1 MPISFPHL
9 FRKYSSICGIFLF
22 CIIGTCVR
30 GHAQPLITLLEGE
43 QLGDIAWED
52 ARAFTVV
59 TRSTL
64 NRLRKTDEGVSPDLQ
79 TLSDAAFDAFEK
91 KDNYRAYRL
100 FMRFMAQDKGYG
112 EGTELAASYDLI
124 LNRTITNTGDTLH
137 VQLNPLFTLGH
148 PLLGEYTARLS
159 LRGTKGVVDERI
171 LPISSV
177 RAFDC
182 ALSTEGLPEGP
193 AGVRYELRDPSGKVL
208 LRFTRAF
215 LHTDA
220 MSSRL
225 KTLQTRLKI
234 LQGENI
240 ASRGATQ
247 RAAVET
253 IEYIVVHLG
262 KMYTKYVGD
271 LRRTAQPM
279 VMKYR
284 GGGRGLTWRGAINIP
299 ADIELAETISSAL
312 LEGKDPL
319 KKSTGDFHLAYRSA
333 VDSQL
338 VPYRIFV
345 PEGYTPDQSW
355 PLIIGLHGASG
366 SENTWLDRRR
376 RGETE
381 NLCKHLSQ
389 ERGYLLVAPS
399 GRGPFT
405 GYRGIGGQDVM
416 DVLDRVLSIY
426 NIDPERVYLTG
437 HSMGGGGTW
446 ILGLRHAEKFA
457 AIAPIAASGRW
468 VRSRHVKP
476 HADLPLLFS
485 QGAKDMVA
493 LAEPARRTAKLLAKY
508 MNNFTYNETPDD
520 THNTIWFTAL
530 PSIFDFF
537 DAHSGASGPIP
548 SKATT
553 AQ

>member
-9 FRKYSSICGIFLF
+9 FLKYIWICGIFLF
-22 CIIGTCVR
+22 LIIGTCVR
-30 GHAQPLITLLEGE
+30 GYAQPPITLLEGE

-64 NRLRKTDEGVSPDLQ
+64 NRLKKTDEGVPPNLQ
-79 TLSDAAFDAFEK
+79 ALSDSAFAAFEK

-100 FMRFMAQDKGYG
+100 FIRFMAMTRDSSSG
-112 EGTELAASYDLI
+112 EGTELAASYNLI

-137 VQLNPLFTLGH
+137 VQLKPLFTLGQ
-148 PLLGEYTARLS
+148 PLSGEYTARLS
-159 LRGTKGVVDERI
+159 LRGTKGVVDEYT

-182 ALSTEGLPEGP
+182 ALSTADLPEGR
-193 AGVRYELRDPSGKVL
+193 AGVRYELRDPDNKLL
-208 LRFTRAF
+208 LRVTRAF
-215 LHTDA
+215 LHTDT

-225 KTLQTRLKI
+225 KILQTRLKT
-234 LQGENI
+234 LQRENI
-240 ASRGATQ
+240 ASRGATH

-253 IEYIVVHLG
+253 IEYIVAHLEE
-262 KMYTKYVGD
+262 MHAKYVGD

-299 ADIELAETISSAL
+299 ADTDLAETLSSAL

-319 KKSTGDFHLAYRSA
+319 KKSTGDFHLAYQSA

-345 PEGYTPDQSW
+345 PEGYTPDRSW

-376 RGETE
+376 RGDTE
-381 NLCKHLSQ
+381 NLCKRLSQ
-389 ERGYLLVAPS
+389 ERGYVFVAPS

-405 GYRGIGGQDVM
+405 GYRRIGGQDVM
-416 DVLDRVLSIY
+416 DVLERALSIY

-476 HADLPLLFS
+476 HADLPVLFS

-493 LAEPARRTAKLLAKY
+493 LAEPARRTAKLLSKY
-508 MNNFTYNETPDD
+508 MKNFTYNETPDD
-520 THNTIWFTAL
+520 THNTIWYTAL
-530 PSIFDFF
+530 PTIFDFF
-537 DAHSGASGPIP
+537 DAHGRKVGSENG
-548 SKATT
+548 K
-553 AQ
+553 

>member
-1 MPISFPHL
+1 MSISFPHL
-9 FRKYSSICGIFLF
+9 LFKYTSICGIFLF
-22 CIIGTCVR
+22 CIIGSCVR
-30 GHAQPLITLLEGE
+30 GYAQHPITLLEGE

-64 NRLRKTDEGVSPDLQ
+64 NRLKATDEGIPPNLQ
-79 TLSDAAFDAFEK
+79 ALSDTAFAAFEK

-100 FMRFMAQDKGYG
+100 FMRFMAMTRDSSSG
-112 EGTELAASYDLI
+112 EGTELAASYNLV
-124 LNRTITNTGDTLH
+124 LNRTITNTDDTLH
-137 VQLNPLFTLGH
+137 VQLKPLFSLGH
-148 PLLGEYTARLS
+148 PLSGEYTARLS
-159 LRGTKGVVDERI
+159 LRGTKGVVDERT

-177 RAFDC
+177 RAFDS
-182 ALSTEGLPEGP
+182 ALSTTGLPEGR
-193 AGVRYELRDPSGKVL
+193 AGVRYELRDPAGKLL
-208 LRFTRAF
+208 LRVTRAF
-215 LHTDA
+215 LHTDT

-225 KTLQTRLKI
+225 KILQTRLKI
-234 LQGENI
+234 LHGENI
-240 ASRGATQ
+240 ASRGASQ
-247 RAAVET
+247 RAAIET
-253 IEYIVVHLG
+253 IEYIVAHLEE
-262 KMYTKYVGD
+262 MHAKYVGD

-284 GGGRGLTWRGAINIP
+284 RSGRGLTWRGAINIP
-299 ADIELAETISSAL
+299 ADIDLAETLSSAL
-312 LEGKDPL
+312 LAGEDPL
-319 KKSTGDFHLAYRSA
+319 KKSSGDFHLAYQSA

-345 PEGYTPDQSW
+345 PEGYTPDRSW

-389 ERGYLLVAPS
+389 ERGYLFVAPS

-405 GYRGIGGQDVM
+405 GYRRIGGQDVM

-476 HADLPLLFS
+476 HADLPVLFS

-508 MNNFTYNETPDD
+508 MTNFTYTEYPDD
-520 THNTIWFTAL
+520 THNTIWYTAL

-537 DAHSGASGPIP
+537 DAHGRKEKGK
-548 SKATT
+548 SKK
-553 AQ
+553 

>member
-1 MPISFPHL
+1 MPISSPHL
-9 FRKYSSICGIFLF
+9 FLKYISICGICLF
-22 CIIGTCVR
+22 CITGTYVR
-30 GHAQPLITLLEGE
+30 GYAQPPIITLEGE

-59 TRSTL
+59 TRSML
-64 NRLRKTDEGVSPDLQ
+64 NRLKKTDEGVPPDLQ

-100 FMRFMAQDKGYG
+100 FIRFMAMAQDKGYG
-112 EGTELAASYDLI
+112 EGTELAASYDLV

-137 VQLNPLFTLGH
+137 VQLNPLFSLGH
-148 PLLGEYTARLS
+148 PLSGEYTARLS
-159 LRGTKGVVDERI
+159 LRGTKGVVDERV

-177 RAFDC
+177 RVLHC
-182 ALSTEGLPEGP
+182 TLSTVGLPEGP
-193 AGVRYELRDPSGKVL
+193 AGVRYELRDPADKVL

-220 MSSRL
+220 MSARLKILQTRL
-225 KTLQTRLKI
+225 KTLQS
-234 LQGENI
+234 ENI
-240 ASRGATQ
+240 ASRGATY
-247 RAAVET
+247 RASVET
-253 IEYIVVHLG
+253 IEYIVAHLEE
-262 KMYTKYVGD
+262 MHAKYVGD

-284 GGGRGLTWRGAINIP
+284 GGRGLTWRGAINIP
-299 ADIELAETISSAL
+299 ADIELAETLSSAL
-312 LEGKDPL
+312 FEKKDPL

-345 PEGYTPDQSW
+345 PEGYTPDRSW

-366 SENTWLDRRR
+366 SENTWLDRRK

-381 NLCKHLSQ
+381 NLCKRLSQ
-389 ERGYLLVAPS
+389 ERGYVFVAPS

-405 GYRGIGGQDVM
+405 GYREIGGQDVM

-426 NIDPERVYLTG
+426 NIDSERVYLTG

-476 HADLPLLFS
+476 HADLPVLFS

-508 MNNFTYNETPDD
+508 MKNFTYNETPDD

-537 DAHSGASGPIP
+537 DVHGRKVRSE
-548 SKATT
+548 K
-553 AQ
+553 

>member
-9 FRKYSSICGIFLF
+9 FLKYTSICGIFLF
-22 CIIGTCVR
+22 CLIGTYVS
-30 GHAQPLITLLEGE
+30 GYAQTSITLLEGE

-64 NRLRKTDEGVSPDLQ
+64 NRLRKTDAGVPPNLQ
-79 TLSDAAFDAFEK
+79 ALSDSAFAAYEK

-100 FMRFMAQDKGYG
+100 FIRFMAMARDSSSG
-112 EGTELAASYDLI
+112 EGTELAASYNLV

-137 VQLNPLFTLGH
+137 VQLKPLFTLGH
-148 PLLGEYTARLS
+148 PLSGEYTARLS
-159 LRGTKGVVDERI
+159 LRGTKGVVDEHT

-182 ALSTEGLPEGP
+182 ALSTADLPEGR
-193 AGVRYELRDPSGKVL
+193 AGVRYELRDPSGNLL
-208 LRFTRAF
+208 LRVTRAF

-220 MSSRL
+220 MSA
-225 KTLQTRLKI
+225 RLKI
-234 LQGENI
+234 LQTRQKTLQRENI
-240 ASRGATQ
+240 ASRGATH

-253 IEYIVVHLG
+253 IEYIAAHLEE
-262 KMYTKYVGD
+262 MHAKYVGD

-299 ADIELAETISSAL
+299 ADIDLAETLSSAL

-338 VPYRIFV
+338 VPYRLFV
-345 PEGYTPDQSW
+345 PEGYTPDRSW

-376 RGETE
+376 RGDTE
-381 NLCKHLSQ
+381 NLCKRLSQ
-389 ERGYLLVAPS
+389 ERGYVFVAPS
-399 GRGPFT
+399 GRGPYT

-476 HADLPLLFS
+476 HADLPVLFS

-493 LAEPARRTAKLLAKY
+493 LAEPARRTAKLLSKY
-508 MNNFTYNETPDD
+508 MINFTYNETPED
-520 THNTIWFTAL
+520 THNTIWYTAL
-530 PSIFDFF
+530 PTIFDFF
-537 DAHSGASGPIP
+537 DAH
-548 SKATT
+548 K
-553 AQ
+553 

>member
-9 FRKYSSICGIFLF
+9 FLKYISICGICLF
-22 CIIGTCVR
+22 CITGTYVR
-30 GHAQPLITLLEGE
+30 GYAQPPIITLEGE

-59 TRSTL
+59 TRSML
-64 NRLRKTDEGVSPDLQ
+64 NRLKKTDEGVPPDLQ

-100 FMRFMAQDKGYG
+100 FIRFMAMAQDKGYG
-112 EGTELAASYDLI
+112 EGTELAASYDLV

-137 VQLNPLFTLGH
+137 VQLNPLFSLGH
-148 PLLGEYTARLS
+148 PLSGEYTARLS
-159 LRGTKGVVDERI
+159 LRGTKGVVDERV

-177 RAFDC
+177 RVLHC
-182 ALSTEGLPEGP
+182 TLSTVGLPEGP
-193 AGVRYELRDPSGKVL
+193 AGVRYELRDPADKVL

-220 MSSRL
+220 MSARLKILQTRL
-225 KTLQTRLKI
+225 KTLQS
-234 LQGENI
+234 ENI
-240 ASRGATQ
+240 ASRGATY
-247 RAAVET
+247 RASVET
-253 IEYIVVHLG
+253 IEYIVAHLEE
-262 KMYTKYVGD
+262 MHAKYVGD

-284 GGGRGLTWRGAINIP
+284 GGRGLTWRGAINIP
-299 ADIELAETISSAL
+299 ADIELAETLSSAL
-312 LEGKDPL
+312 FEKKDPL

-345 PEGYTPDQSW
+345 PEGYTPDRSW

-366 SENTWLDRRR
+366 SENTWLDRRK

-381 NLCKHLSQ
+381 NLCKRLSQ
-389 ERGYLLVAPS
+389 ERGYVFVAPS

-405 GYRGIGGQDVM
+405 GYREIGGQDVM

-426 NIDPERVYLTG
+426 NIDSERVYLTG

-476 HADLPLLFS
+476 HADLPVLFS

-508 MNNFTYNETPDD
+508 MKNFTYNETPDD

-537 DAHSGASGPIP
+537 DVHGRKVRSE
-548 SKATT
+548 K
-553 AQ
+553 

>member
-9 FRKYSSICGIFLF
+9 SRRYTSICGIFLF
-22 CIIGTCVR
+22 CLIGTYVS
-30 GHAQPLITLLEGE
+30 GYAQTSITLLEGE

-64 NRLRKTDEGVSPDLQ
+64 NRLRKTDAGVPPNLQ
-79 TLSDAAFDAFEK
+79 ALSDSAFAAYEK

-100 FMRFMAQDKGYG
+100 FIRFMAMARDSSSG
-112 EGTELAASYDLI
+112 EGTELAASYDLV

-137 VQLNPLFTLGH
+137 VQLKPLFTLGH
-148 PLLGEYTARLS
+148 PLSGEYTARLS
-159 LRGTKGVVDERI
+159 LRGTKGVVDEHT
-171 LPISSV
+171 LPISSI

-182 ALSTEGLPEGP
+182 ALSTAGLPEGR
-193 AGVRYELRDPSGKVL
+193 AGVRYELRDPSGNLL
-208 LRFTRAF
+208 LRVTRAF

-225 KTLQTRLKI
+225 KILQTRLKT
-234 LQGENI
+234 LQRENT
-240 ASRGATQ
+240 ASRGATH
-247 RAAVET
+247 RAGIET
-253 IEYIVVHLG
+253 IEYIAAHLEE
-262 KMYTKYVGD
+262 MHAKYVGD

-299 ADIELAETISSAL
+299 ADIDLAETLSSAL

-319 KKSTGDFHLAYRSA
+319 KKSTGDFHLAYQSA

-338 VPYRIFV
+338 VPYRLFV
-345 PEGYTPDQSW
+345 PEGYTPDRSW

-376 RGETE
+376 RGDTE
-381 NLCKHLSQ
+381 NLCKRLSQ
-389 ERGYLLVAPS
+389 ERGYVFVAPS
-399 GRGPFT
+399 GRGPYT

-476 HADLPLLFS
+476 HADLPVLFS

-493 LAEPARRTAKLLAKY
+493 LAEPARRTAKLLSKY
-508 MNNFTYNETPDD
+508 MTNFTYNETPDD
-520 THNTIWFTAL
+520 THNTIWYTAL
-530 PSIFDFF
+530 PTIFDFF
-537 DAHSGASGPIP
+537 DAHGGVS
-548 SKATT
+548 
-553 AQ
+553 Q

>member
-9 FRKYSSICGIFLF
+9 FLKYISICGIFLF

-30 GHAQPLITLLEGE
+30 GHAQHPITLLEGE
-43 QLGDIAWED
+43 QLGDITWED

-59 TRSTL
+59 VRSTL
-64 NRLRKTDEGVSPDLQ
+64 NRMKNTDAGVPPDLQ
-79 TLSDAAFDAFEK
+79 ALSDAASAAYEK

-100 FMRFMAQDKGYG
+100 FIRFMAMTRDSSSG
-112 EGTELAASYDLI
+112 EGTELAASYNLV

-137 VQLNPLFTLGH
+137 VQLKPLFTLGQ
-148 PLLGEYTARLS
+148 PLSGEYTARLS
-159 LRGTKGVVDERI
+159 LRGTKGVVDEHT

-177 RAFDC
+177 RAFNC
-182 ALSTEGLPEGP
+182 ALSTTGLPEGR
-193 AGVRYELRDPSGKVL
+193 AGVRYELRDPAGKLL
-208 LRFTRAF
+208 LRVTRAF
-215 LHTDA
+215 LHTDT
-220 MSSRL
+220 MSARLKILQTRL
-225 KTLQTRLKI
+225 KTLQR
-234 LQGENI
+234 ENI

-253 IEYIVVHLG
+253 IEYIVAHIEE
-262 KMYTKYVGD
+262 MHAKYVGD

-284 GGGRGLTWRGAINIP
+284 GGRGMTWRGAINIP
-299 ADIELAETISSAL
+299 ADIDLAETLSSAL
-312 LEGKDPL
+312 LAGEDPL
-319 KKSTGDFHLAYRSA
+319 RKSSGDFHLAYQSA

-345 PEGYTPDQSW
+345 PEGYTPDRSW

-381 NLCKHLSQ
+381 NLCKRLSQ

-476 HADLPLLFS
+476 HADLPVLFS

-508 MNNFTYNETPDD
+508 MKNFTYNETPDD
-520 THNTIWFTAL
+520 THNTIWYTAL

-537 DAHSGASGPIP
+537 DAHGSVS
-548 SKATT
+548 
-553 AQ
+553 Q

>member
-9 FRKYSSICGIFLF
+9 FLKYTSICGICLF
-22 CIIGTCVR
+22 CIAGTYAR
-30 GHAQPLITLLEGE
+30 GHAQPPITLLEGE

-64 NRLRKTDEGVSPDLQ
+64 NRLKKTDEGVPPNLQ
-79 TLSDAAFDAFEK
+79 ALSDSAFAAFEK

-100 FMRFMAQDKGYG
+100 FIRFMAMTRDSSSG
-112 EGTELAASYDLI
+112 EGTELAASYNLI

-137 VQLNPLFTLGH
+137 VQLKPLFTLGQ
-148 PLLGEYTARLS
+148 PLSGEYTARLS
-159 LRGTKGVVDERI
+159 LRGTKGVVDERT

-177 RAFDC
+177 RAFTC
-182 ALSTEGLPEGP
+182 ALSTADLPEGR
-193 AGVRYELRDPSGKVL
+193 AGVRYELRDPAGKLL
-208 LRFTRAF
+208 LRVTRAF
-215 LHTDA
+215 LHTDT

-225 KTLQTRLKI
+225 KILQTRLKT
-234 LQGENI
+234 LQSENI
-240 ASRGATQ
+240 ASRGATH

-253 IEYIVVHLG
+253 IEYIVAHLEQ
-262 KMYTKYVGD
+262 MHAKYVGD

-284 GGGRGLTWRGAINIP
+284 GSGRGLTWRGAINIP
-299 ADIELAETISSAL
+299 ADIDLAETLSSAL
-312 LEGKDPL
+312 LVGKDPL
-319 KKSTGDFHLAYRSA
+319 KQSSGDFHLAYQSA

-345 PEGYTPDQSW
+345 PEGYTPDRSW

-381 NLCKHLSQ
+381 NLCKRLSQ
-389 ERGYLLVAPS
+389 ERGYVFVSPS

-405 GYRGIGGQDVM
+405 GYRRIGGQDVM
-416 DVLDRVLSIY
+416 DVLERALSIY

-476 HADLPLLFS
+476 HADLPVLFS

-493 LAEPARRTAKLLAKY
+493 LAEPARRTAKLLSKY
-508 MNNFTYNETPDD
+508 MTNFTYNETPDD
-520 THNTIWFTAL
+520 THNTIWYTAL

-537 DAHSGASGPIP
+537 DAHGRKVGSG
-548 SKATT
+548 K
-553 AQ
+553 

>member
-9 FRKYSSICGIFLF
+9 FLKHTSICGIFLF
-22 CIIGTCVR
+22 LIIGTCVR
-30 GHAQPLITLLEGE
+30 GHAQPPITLLEGE

-64 NRLRKTDEGVSPDLQ
+64 NRLKKTEEGVPSNLQ
-79 TLSDAAFDAFEK
+79 ALSDSAFAAFEK

-100 FMRFMAQDKGYG
+100 FIRFMAMTRDSSSG
-112 EGTELAASYDLI
+112 EGTELAASYDLV

-137 VQLNPLFTLGH
+137 VQLNPLFTLGQ
-148 PLLGEYTARLS
+148 PLSGEYTARLS
-159 LRGTKGVVDERI
+159 LRGTKGVVDERT

-177 RAFDC
+177 RAFTC
-182 ALSTEGLPEGP
+182 ALSTANLPEGR
-193 AGVRYELRDPSGKVL
+193 AGVRYELRDPDNKLL
-208 LRFTRAF
+208 LRVTRAF
-215 LHTDA
+215 WHTDA

-225 KTLQTRLKI
+225 KILQTRLKT
-234 LQGENI
+234 LQDKDI
-240 ASRGATQ
+240 ASRGTTQ
-247 RAAVET
+247 QAAIET
-253 IEYIVVHLG
+253 IEYIVAHLEE
-262 KMYTKYVGD
+262 MHAKYVGD

-284 GGGRGLTWRGAINIP
+284 GGRGLTWRGAINIP
-299 ADIELAETISSAL
+299 ADIDLAETLSSAL

-345 PEGYTPDQSW
+345 PEGYTPDRSW

-381 NLCKHLSQ
+381 NLCKRLSQ
-389 ERGYLLVAPS
+389 ERGYVFVAPS

-405 GYRGIGGQDVM
+405 GYRRIGGQDVM
-416 DVLDRVLSIY
+416 DVLDRALSIY

-476 HADLPLLFS
+476 HADLPVLFS

-508 MNNFTYNETPDD
+508 MKNFTYNETPDD
-520 THNTIWFTAL
+520 THNTIWYTAL
-530 PSIFDFF
+530 PTIFDFF
-537 DAHSGASGPIP
+537 DAHGRKVGSENG
-548 SKATT
+548 K
-553 AQ
+553 

>member
-1 MPISFPHL
+1 MPITFPHL
-9 FRKYSSICGIFLF
+9 LFKYTSICGIFLF
-22 CIIGTCVR
+22 CIIGSCVR
-30 GHAQPLITLLEGE
+30 GYAQHPITLLEGE

-64 NRLRKTDEGVSPDLQ
+64 NRLKATDEGIPPNLQ
-79 TLSDAAFDAFEK
+79 ALSDTAFAAFEK

-100 FMRFMAQDKGYG
+100 FIRFMAMTRDSSSG
-112 EGTELAASYDLI
+112 EGTELAASYNLV
-124 LNRTITNTGDTLH
+124 LNRTITNTDDTLH
-137 VQLNPLFTLGH
+137 VQLNPLFTLGQ
-148 PLLGEYTARLS
+148 PLSGEYTARLS
-159 LRGTKGVVDERI
+159 LRGTKGVVDERT

-177 RAFDC
+177 RAFDS
-182 ALSTEGLPEGP
+182 ALSTTGLPEGR
-193 AGVRYELRDPSGKVL
+193 AGVRYELRDPAGKLL
-208 LRFTRAF
+208 LRVTRAF
-215 LHTDA
+215 LHTDT

-225 KTLQTRLKI
+225 KILQTRLKT

-240 ASRGATQ
+240 ASRGASQ
-247 RAAVET
+247 RAAAET
-253 IEYIVVHLG
+253 IEYIVAHLEE
-262 KMYTKYVGD
+262 MHAKYVGD

-284 GGGRGLTWRGAINIP
+284 RSGRGLTWRGAINIP
-299 ADIELAETISSAL
+299 ADIDLAETLSSAL

-319 KKSTGDFHLAYRSA
+319 KKSTGDFHLAYQSA

-381 NLCKHLSQ
+381 NLCKRLSQ

-446 ILGLRHAEKFA
+446 ILGLRHAEKFS

-476 HADLPLLFS
+476 HADLPVLFS

-508 MNNFTYNETPDD
+508 MTNFTYSEYPDD
-520 THNTIWFTAL
+520 THNTIWYTAL

-537 DAHSGASGPIP
+537 DAHGQKEKGK
-548 SKATT
+548 SKK
-553 AQ
+553 

>member
-1 MPISFPHL
+1 MPISSPHL
-9 FRKYSSICGIFLF
+9 LFKYTSLCGIFLF
-22 CIIGTCVR
+22 CITGTFVR
-30 GHAQPLITLLEGE
+30 SYAQPPITLLEGE
-43 QLGDIAWED
+43 QLDDVAWED

-59 TRSTL
+59 TRSML
-64 NRLRKTDEGVSPDLQ
+64 NRLRKTDEGVPPNLQ
-79 TLSDAAFDAFEK
+79 ALSDAAFDAFEK

-100 FMRFMAQDKGYG
+100 FMRFMAIAQDKGYG
-112 EGTELAASYDLI
+112 EGTELAASYNLV

-137 VQLNPLFTLGH
+137 VQLNPLYSLGH
-148 PLLGEYTARLS
+148 PLSGKYTARLS
-159 LRGTKGVVDERI
+159 LRGTKGVVDERV

-177 RAFDC
+177 RTLHC
-182 ALSTEGLPEGP
+182 TLSTVGLPEGP
-193 AGVRYELRDPSGKVL
+193 AGVRYELRDPADKVL

-220 MSSRL
+220 MSARLKILQTRL
-225 KTLQTRLKI
+225 KTLQS
-234 LQGENI
+234 ENI
-240 ASRGATQ
+240 ASRGATY
-247 RAAVET
+247 RASVET
-253 IEYIVVHLG
+253 IEYIVAHLEE
-262 KMYTKYVGD
+262 MHAKYVGD

-284 GGGRGLTWRGAINIP
+284 GGRGLTWRGAINIP
-299 ADIELAETISSAL
+299 ADIELAETLSSAL
-312 LEGKDPL
+312 FKKKDPL

-345 PEGYTPDQSW
+345 PEGYTPDRSR

-381 NLCKHLSQ
+381 NLSKRLSQ

-476 HADLPLLFS
+476 HADLPVLFS
-485 QGAKDMVA
+485 QGTKDMVA

-508 MNNFTYNETPDD
+508 MKNFTYNETPDD
-520 THNTIWFTAL
+520 THNTIWYTAL

-537 DAHSGASGPIP
+537 DAHGRKVGSGNE
-548 SKATT
+548 K
-553 AQ
+553 

>member
-9 FRKYSSICGIFLF
+9 FLKYISICGICLF
-22 CIIGTCVR
+22 CITGTYVR
-30 GHAQPLITLLEGE
+30 GYAQPPIITLEGE

-64 NRLRKTDEGVSPDLQ
+64 NRLKKTDEGVPPDLQ
-79 TLSDAAFDAFEK
+79 TLSDAAFAAFEK

-100 FMRFMAQDKGYG
+100 FIRFMAMAQDKGYG
-112 EGTELAASYDLI
+112 EGTELAASYNLV

-137 VQLNPLFTLGH
+137 VQLNPLYSLGH
-148 PLLGEYTARLS
+148 PLSGEYTTRLS
-159 LRGTKGVVDERI
+159 LRGTKGVVDERT

-177 RAFDC
+177 RAFNC
-182 ALSTEGLPEGP
+182 TLSTAGLPEGP
-193 AGVRYELRDPSGKVL
+193 AGVRYELRDPAGKVL

-225 KTLQTRLKI
+225 KILQTRLKT

-247 RAAVET
+247 RATVET
-253 IEYIVVHLG
+253 IEYIAAHLG
-262 KMYTKYVGD
+262 EMHAKYVGD

-284 GGGRGLTWRGAINIP
+284 DGGRGLTWRGAINIP
-299 ADIELAETISSAL
+299 ADIELAETLSSAL
-312 LEGKDPL
+312 LDGKDPL

-345 PEGYTPDQSW
+345 PEGYTPDRSW

-366 SENTWLDRRR
+366 NENTWLDRRR

-381 NLCKHLSQ
+381 NLSKRLSQ

-476 HADLPLLFS
+476 HANLPVLFS

-508 MNNFTYNETPDD
+508 MKNFTYNETPDD
-520 THNTIWFTAL
+520 THNTIWYTAL

-537 DAHSGASGPIP
+537 DAHGRKVGSGNE
-548 SKATT
+548 K
-553 AQ
+553 

>member
-1 MPISFPHL
+1 
-9 FRKYSSICGIFLF
+9 
-22 CIIGTCVR
+22 
-30 GHAQPLITLLEGE
+30 
-43 QLGDIAWED
+43 
-52 ARAFTVV
+52 
-59 TRSTL
+59 
-64 NRLRKTDEGVSPDLQ
+64 LQ
-79 TLSDAAFDAFEK
+79 T
-91 KDNYRAYRL
+91 
-100 FMRFMAQDKGYG
+100 
-112 EGTELAASYDLI
+112 
-124 LNRTITNTGDTLH
+124 
-137 VQLNPLFTLGH
+137 
-148 PLLGEYTARLS
+148 
-159 LRGTKGVVDERI
+159 
-171 LPISSV
+171 
-177 RAFDC
+177 
-182 ALSTEGLPEGP
+182 
-193 AGVRYELRDPSGKVL
+193 
-208 LRFTRAF
+208 
-215 LHTDA
+215 
-220 MSSRL
+220 RL
-225 KTLQTRLKI
+225 KTLQS
-234 LQGENI
+234 ENI
-240 ASRGATQ
+240 ASLGTTQ

-253 IEYIVVHLG
+253 IEYIVTHLEE
-262 KMYTKYVGD
+262 MHAKYVGD

-284 GGGRGLTWRGAINIP
+284 RSGRGLTWRGAINIP
-299 ADIELAETISSAL
+299 ADIDLAETLSSAL
-312 LEGKDPL
+312 LAGEDPL
-319 KKSTGDFHLAYRSA
+319 KKSTGDFHLAYQSA

-345 PEGYTPDQSW
+345 PEGYTPDRSW

-389 ERGYLLVAPS
+389 ERGYLFVAPS

-405 GYRGIGGQDVM
+405 GYRRIGGQDVM

-437 HSMGGGGTW
+437 HSMGGGGIW

-476 HADLPLLFS
+476 HADLPVLFS

-508 MNNFTYNETPDD
+508 MTNFTYTEYPDD

-537 DAHSGASGPIP
+537 DAHGGVS
-548 SKATT
+548 
-553 AQ
+553 Q

>member
-9 FRKYSSICGIFLF
+9 FFKYTSICGIFLF

-30 GHAQPLITLLEGE
+30 GYAQPPITLLEGE

-64 NRLRKTDEGVSPDLQ
+64 NRLRKTDEGVPPNLQ
-79 TLSDAAFDAFEK
+79 ALSDSAFAAFEK

-100 FMRFMAQDKGYG
+100 FIRFMAMARDSSSG
-112 EGTELAASYDLI
+112 EGTELAASYNLI

-137 VQLNPLFTLGH
+137 VQLKPLFTLGQ
-148 PLLGEYTARLS
+148 PLSGEYTARLS
-159 LRGTKGVVDERI
+159 LRGTKGVVDERT

-182 ALSTEGLPEGP
+182 ALSTADLPEGR
-193 AGVRYELRDPSGKVL
+193 AGVRYELRDPDNKLL
-208 LRFTRAF
+208 LRVTRAF
-215 LHTDA
+215 LHTDT

-225 KTLQTRLKI
+225 KILQTRLKT
-234 LQGENI
+234 LQSENI
-240 ASRGATQ
+240 ASRGAAH

-253 IEYIVVHLG
+253 IEYIVAHLE
-262 KMYTKYVGD
+262 KMHAKYVGD

-284 GGGRGLTWRGAINIP
+284 GGRGLTWRGAINIP
-299 ADIELAETISSAL
+299 ADIDLAETLSSAL

-319 KKSTGDFHLAYRSA
+319 KKSTGDFHLAYQSA

-345 PEGYTPDQSW
+345 PEGYTPDRSW

-376 RGETE
+376 RGDTE
-381 NLCKHLSQ
+381 NLCKRLSQ
-389 ERGYLLVAPS
+389 ERGYVFVAPS

-476 HADLPLLFS
+476 HADLPVLFS

-493 LAEPARRTAKLLAKY
+493 LAEPARRTAKLLSKY
-508 MNNFTYNETPDD
+508 MKNFTYNETPDD
-520 THNTIWFTAL
+520 THNTIWYTAL
-530 PSIFDFF
+530 PTIFDFF
-537 DAHSGASGPIP
+537 DAHRRKEKGK
-548 SKATT
+548 SKK
-553 AQ
+553 

>member
-1 MPISFPHL
+1 MSISFPHL
-9 FRKYSSICGIFLF
+9 LFKYTSICGICLF
-22 CIIGTCVR
+22 CIAGTYAR
-30 GHAQPLITLLEGE
+30 GHAQHPITLLEGE

-59 TRSTL
+59 ARSTL
-64 NRLRKTDEGVSPDLQ
+64 NRLKATDEGVPPDLQ
-79 TLSDAAFDAFEK
+79 ALSDTAFAAFEK

-100 FMRFMAQDKGYG
+100 FIRFMAMTRDGSSG
-112 EGTELAASYDLI
+112 EGTELATSYNLV

-137 VQLNPLFTLGH
+137 VQLKPLFTLGQ
-148 PLLGEYTARLS
+148 PLSGEYTARLS
-159 LRGTKGVVDERI
+159 LRGTKGVVDERT

-177 RAFDC
+177 RAFNC
-182 ALSTEGLPEGP
+182 ALSTAGLPEGP
-193 AGVRYELRDPSGKVL
+193 AGVRYELRDPAGKLL
-208 LRFTRAF
+208 LRVTRAF
-215 LHTDA
+215 LHTDT

-225 KTLQTRLKI
+225 KSLQTRLKT
-234 LQGENI
+234 LQRENI

-247 RAAVET
+247 RAAAET
-253 IEYIVVHLG
+253 IEYIVAHLEE
-262 KMYTKYVGD
+262 MHAKYVGD

-284 GGGRGLTWRGAINIP
+284 RSGRGLTWRGAINIP
-299 ADIELAETISSAL
+299 ADIDLAETLSSAL
-312 LEGKDPL
+312 LSGEDPL
-319 KKSTGDFHLAYRSA
+319 EKSTGDFHLAYRSA

-345 PEGYTPDQSW
+345 PEGYTPDRSW

-381 NLCKHLSQ
+381 NLCKSLSQ
-389 ERGYLLVAPS
+389 ERGYLFVAPS

-405 GYRGIGGQDVM
+405 GYRRIGGQDVM

-476 HADLPLLFS
+476 HADLPVLFS

-493 LAEPARRTAKLLAKY
+493 LVEPARRTAKLLAKY
-508 MNNFTYNETPDD
+508 MKNFTYKETPDD

-530 PSIFDFF
+530 PAIFDFF
-537 DAHSGASGPIP
+537 DAHGGVS
-548 SKATT
+548 
-553 AQ
+553 Q

>member
-1 MPISFPHL
+1 MPISFLHL
-9 FRKYSSICGIFLF
+9 FFKYTSICVISLC
-22 CIIGTCVR
+22 CIIGTCAR
-30 GHAQPLITLLEGE
+30 GHAQTSVTTIEGE

-64 NRLRKTDEGVSPDLQ
+64 NRLKATDEGVPPNLQ
-79 TLSDAAFDAFEK
+79 ALSDAAFAAFEK

-100 FMRFMAQDKGYG
+100 FIRFMAMTRDSSSG
-112 EGTELAASYDLI
+112 EGTELAASYNLV

-148 PLLGEYTARLS
+148 PLSGKYTARLS
-159 LRGTKGVVDERI
+159 LRGTKGIVDERT

-177 RAFDC
+177 RAFNC
-182 ALSTEGLPEGP
+182 ALSTVDLPEGR
-193 AGVRYELRDPSGKVL
+193 AGVRYELRDPAGKLL
-208 LRFTRAF
+208 LRVTRAF
-215 LHTDA
+215 LHTDTI
-220 MSSRL
+220 SSRLKILQTRL
-225 KTLQTRLKI
+225 KTLQS
-234 LQGENI
+234 ENI

-253 IEYIVVHLG
+253 IEYIVGHLEE
-262 KMYTKYVGD
+262 MHAKYVGD

-299 ADIELAETISSAL
+299 ADIDLAETLSSAL
-312 LEGKDPL
+312 LVGEDPL

-338 VPYRIFV
+338 VPYRLFV

-366 SENTWLDRRR
+366 SENTWFDRRR

-381 NLCKHLSQ
+381 NLCKRLSQ

-416 DVLDRVLSIY
+416 DVLDRVSSIY

-476 HADLPLLFS
+476 HADLPVLFS

-493 LAEPARRTAKLLAKY
+493 LAEPARRTAKLLARY
-508 MNNFTYNETPDD
+508 MKNFTYTEYPDD
-520 THNTIWFTAL
+520 THNTIWYTAL
-530 PSIFDFF
+530 PTIFDFF
-537 DAHSGASGPIP
+537 DAHGRKEKWEVGSG
-548 SKATT
+548 K
-553 AQ
+553 

>member
-30 GHAQPLITLLEGE
+30 GHAQPPITTLEGE
-43 QLGDIAWED
+43 QLDNVAWED

-59 TRSTL
+59 TRSIL
-64 NRLRKTDEGVSPDLQ
+64 NRLRKTDEGVPPDLQ

-100 FMRFMAQDKGYG
+100 FIRFMAMAQDKGYG
-112 EGTELAASYDLI
+112 EGTELAASYDLV

-137 VQLNPLFTLGH
+137 VQLNPLFSLGH
-148 PLLGEYTARLS
+148 PLSDEYTARLS
-159 LRGTKGVVDERI
+159 LRGTKGVVDERV
-171 LPISSV
+171 LPISSI
-177 RAFDC
+177 RAFNC
-182 ALSTEGLPEGP
+182 TLSTAGLPEGP
-193 AGVRYELRDPSGKVL
+193 AGVRYELRDPAGKVL

-225 KTLQTRLKI
+225 KILQTRLKI

-253 IEYIVVHLG
+253 IEYIVAHLG
-262 KMYTKYVGD
+262 EMHAKYVGD

-299 ADIELAETISSAL
+299 ADIELAKTLSSAL
-312 LEGKDPL
+312 LEKKDPL

-345 PEGYTPDQSW
+345 PEGYTPDRSW

-381 NLCKHLSQ
+381 NLGKRLSQ

-476 HADLPLLFS
+476 HADLPVLFS
-485 QGAKDMVA
+485 QGTKDMVA

-508 MNNFTYNETPDD
+508 MKNFTYNETPDD

-537 DAHSGASGPIP
+537 DVHGRKVGSGNE
-548 SKATT
+548 K
-553 AQ
+553 

>member
-1 MPISFPHL
+1 M
-9 FRKYSSICGIFLF
+9 
-22 CIIGTCVR
+22 R
-30 GHAQPLITLLEGE
+30 GYAQPSITTLEGE
-43 QLGDIAWED
+43 QLGDIAWEN
-52 ARAFTVV
+52 ARAFTVI

-64 NRLRKTDEGVSPDLQ
+64 NRLKATDEGVSPDLQ
-79 TLSDAAFDAFEK
+79 ALSDAAFAAFEK

-100 FMRFMAQDKGYG
+100 FIRFMAMTRDSSSG
-112 EGTELAASYDLI
+112 EGTELAASYNLV

-137 VQLNPLFTLGH
+137 VQLKPLFTLGQ
-148 PLLGEYTARLS
+148 PLSGKYTARLS
-159 LRGTKGVVDERI
+159 LRGTKGVVDERT
-171 LPISSV
+171 LPILSI
-177 RAFDC
+177 RAFTC
-182 ALSTEGLPEGP
+182 ALSTAGLPEGR
-193 AGVRYELRDPSGKVL
+193 AGVRYELRDPAGKLL
-208 LRFTRAF
+208 LRVTRAF
-215 LHTDA
+215 LHTDTI
-220 MSSRL
+220 SSRLKILQTRL
-225 KTLQTRLKI
+225 KTLQDKD
-234 LQGENI
+234 I
-240 ASRGATQ
+240 ASRGTTQ

-253 IEYIVVHLG
+253 IEYIVGHLEE
-262 KMYTKYVGD
+262 MHAKYVGD

-299 ADIELAETISSAL
+299 ADIELAETLSSAL
-312 LEGKDPL
+312 LVGKDPL
-319 KKSTGDFHLAYRSA
+319 KKSTGDFHLAYHSA

-381 NLCKHLSQ
+381 NLCKRLSQ

-416 DVLDRVLSIY
+416 DVLDRVSSIY

-476 HADLPLLFS
+476 HADLPVLFS

-508 MNNFTYNETPDD
+508 MKNFTYTEYPDD

-530 PSIFDFF
+530 PAIFDFF
-537 DAHSGASGPIP
+537 DAHGRKEKG
-548 SKATT
+548 
-553 AQ
+553 

>member
-1 MPISFPHL
+1 M
-9 FRKYSSICGIFLF
+9 RGYAQTSI
-22 CIIGTCVR
+22 T
-30 GHAQPLITLLEGE
+30 QLEGE
-43 QLGDIAWED
+43 QLDNVAWED

-59 TRSTL
+59 TRSML
-64 NRLRKTDEGVSPDLQ
+64 NRLKKTDEGVPPDLQ

-100 FMRFMAQDKGYG
+100 FIRFMAMAQDKGYG
-112 EGTELAASYDLI
+112 EGTELAASYDLV

-137 VQLNPLFTLGH
+137 VQLNPLFSLGH
-148 PLLGEYTARLS
+148 PLSGEYTARLS
-159 LRGTKGVVDERI
+159 LRGTKGVVDERV

-177 RAFDC
+177 RVLHC
-182 ALSTEGLPEGP
+182 TLSTVGLPEGP
-193 AGVRYELRDPSGKVL
+193 AGVRYELRDPADKVL

-220 MSSRL
+220 MSARLKILQTRL
-225 KTLQTRLKI
+225 KTLQS
-234 LQGENI
+234 ENI
-240 ASRGATQ
+240 ASRGATY
-247 RAAVET
+247 RASVET
-253 IEYIVVHLG
+253 IEYIVTHLEE
-262 KMYTKYVGD
+262 MHAKYVGD

-299 ADIELAETISSAL
+299 ADIELAETLSSAL
-312 LEGKDPL
+312 FEKKDPL

-345 PEGYTPDQSW
+345 PEGYTPDRSW
-355 PLIIGLHGASG
+355 PLVIGLHGASG

-381 NLCKHLSQ
+381 NLSKRLSQ

-476 HADLPLLFS
+476 HADLPVLFS

-508 MNNFTYNETPDD
+508 MKNFTYNETPDD

-537 DAHSGASGPIP
+537 DAHSGASAPTP

-553 AQ
+553 TQ

>member
-1 MPISFPHL
+1 MPISSPHL
-9 FRKYSSICGIFLF
+9 FLKYISICGICLF
-22 CIIGTCVR
+22 CITGTYVR
-30 GHAQPLITLLEGE
+30 GYAQPPIITLEGE

-59 TRSTL
+59 TRSML
-64 NRLRKTDEGVSPDLQ
+64 NRLKKTDEGVPPDLQ

-100 FMRFMAQDKGYG
+100 FIRFMAMAQDKGYG
-112 EGTELAASYDLI
+112 EGTELAASYDLV

-137 VQLNPLFTLGH
+137 VQLNPLFSLGH
-148 PLLGEYTARLS
+148 PLSGEYTARLS
-159 LRGTKGVVDERI
+159 LRGTKGVVDERV

-177 RAFDC
+177 RVLHC
-182 ALSTEGLPEGP
+182 TLSTVGLPEGP
-193 AGVRYELRDPSGKVL
+193 AGVRYELRDPADKVL

-220 MSSRL
+220 MSARLKILQTRL
-225 KTLQTRLKI
+225 KTLQS
-234 LQGENI
+234 ENI
-240 ASRGATQ
+240 ASRGATY
-247 RAAVET
+247 RASVET
-253 IEYIVVHLG
+253 IEYIVAHLEE
-262 KMYTKYVGD
+262 MHAKYVGD

-284 GGGRGLTWRGAINIP
+284 GGRGLTWRGAINIP
-299 ADIELAETISSAL
+299 ADIELAETLSSAL
-312 LEGKDPL
+312 FEKKDPL

-345 PEGYTPDQSW
+345 PEGYTPDRSW

-366 SENTWLDRRR
+366 SENTWLDRRK

-381 NLCKHLSQ
+381 NLCKRLSQ
-389 ERGYLLVAPS
+389 ERGYVFVAPS

-405 GYRGIGGQDVM
+405 GYREIGGQDVM

-476 HADLPLLFS
+476 HADLPVLFS

-508 MNNFTYNETPDD
+508 MKNFTYNETPDD

-537 DAHSGASGPIP
+537 DVHGRKVRSE
-548 SKATT
+548 K
-553 AQ
+553 

>member
-1 MPISFPHL
+1 MPISFSHL
-9 FRKYSSICGIFLF
+9 LFKYTSICGIFLF
-22 CIIGTCVR
+22 CIIGSCVR
-30 GHAQPLITLLEGE
+30 GYAQHPITLLEGE

-64 NRLRKTDEGVSPDLQ
+64 NRLKATDDGIPPNLQ
-79 TLSDAAFDAFEK
+79 ALSDTAFAAFEK

-100 FMRFMAQDKGYG
+100 FIRFMAMTRDSSSG
-112 EGTELAASYDLI
+112 EGTELAASYNLV
-124 LNRTITNTGDTLH
+124 LNRTITNTDDTLH
-137 VQLNPLFTLGH
+137 VQLKPLFTLGH
-148 PLLGEYTARLS
+148 PLSGEYTARLS
-159 LRGTKGVVDERI
+159 LRGTKGVVDERT

-177 RAFDC
+177 RAFDS
-182 ALSTEGLPEGP
+182 ALSTTGLPEGR
-193 AGVRYELRDPSGKVL
+193 AGVRYELRDPAGKLL
-208 LRFTRAF
+208 LRVTRAF
-215 LHTDA
+215 LHTDTI
-220 MSSRL
+220 SSRLKILQTRL
-225 KTLQTRLKI
+225 KTLQDKD
-234 LQGENI
+234 I
-240 ASRGATQ
+240 ASRGTTQ

-253 IEYIVVHLG
+253 IEYIVAHLEE
-262 KMYTKYVGD
+262 MHAKYVGD

-284 GGGRGLTWRGAINIP
+284 GSGRGLTWRGAINIP
-299 ADIELAETISSAL
+299 ADIDLAETLSSAL
-312 LEGKDPL
+312 LDGKDPL
-319 KKSTGDFHLAYRSA
+319 KKSTGDFHLAYHSA

-345 PEGYTPDQSW
+345 PEGYTPDRSW

-381 NLCKHLSQ
+381 NLCKRLSQ

-476 HADLPLLFS
+476 HADLPVLFS

-508 MNNFTYNETPDD
+508 MTNFTYSEYPDD
-520 THNTIWFTAL
+520 THNTIWYTAL

-537 DAHSGASGPIP
+537 DTHGRKGG
-548 SKATT
+548 K
-553 AQ
+553 

>member
-1 MPISFPHL
+1 PP
-9 FRKYSSICGIFLF
+9 
-22 CIIGTCVR
+22 
-30 GHAQPLITLLEGE
+30 
-43 QLGDIAWED
+43 
-52 ARAFTVV
+52 
-59 TRSTL
+59 
-64 NRLRKTDEGVSPDLQ
+64 NLQ
-79 TLSDAAFDAFEK
+79 ALSDTAFAAFEK

-100 FMRFMAQDKGYG
+100 FIRFMAMTRDSSSG
-112 EGTELAASYDLI
+112 EGTELAASYNLV
-124 LNRTITNTGDTLH
+124 LNRTITNTDDTLH
-137 VQLNPLFTLGH
+137 VQLKPLFSLGH
-148 PLLGEYTARLS
+148 PLSGEYTARLS
-159 LRGTKGVVDERI
+159 LRGTKGVVDERT

-177 RAFDC
+177 RAFDSV
-182 ALSTEGLPEGP
+182 LSTTGLPEGR
-193 AGVRYELRDPSGKVL
+193 AGVRYELRDPAGKLL
-208 LRFTRAF
+208 LRVTRAF
-215 LHTDA
+215 LHTDT

-225 KTLQTRLKI
+225 KILQTRLKT
-234 LQGENI
+234 LHGENI
-240 ASRGATQ
+240 ASRGASQ

-253 IEYIVVHLG
+253 IEYIVAHLEE
-262 KMYTKYVGD
+262 MHAKYVGD

-284 GGGRGLTWRGAINIP
+284 RSGRGLTWRGAINIP
-299 ADIELAETISSAL
+299 ADIDLAETLSSAL
-312 LEGKDPL
+312 LAGEDPL
-319 KKSTGDFHLAYRSA
+319 KKSTGDFHLAYQSA

-345 PEGYTPDQSW
+345 PEGYTPDRSW

-389 ERGYLLVAPS
+389 ERGYLFVAPS

-405 GYRGIGGQDVM
+405 GYRRIGGQDVM

-476 HADLPLLFS
+476 HADLPVLFS

-508 MNNFTYNETPDD
+508 MTNFTYTEYPDD

-530 PSIFDFF
+530 PSIFNFF
-537 DAHSGASGPIP
+537 DTHSGATLKSNHR
-548 SKATT
+548 
-553 AQ
+553 

>member
-9 FRKYSSICGIFLF
+9 FLKYTSICGIFLF
-22 CIIGTCVR
+22 CVIGTCAR
-30 GHAQPLITLLEGE
+30 GYAQPPITTLEGE

-64 NRLRKTDEGVSPDLQ
+64 NRLKATDEGVPPDLQ
-79 TLSDAAFDAFEK
+79 TLSDAAFAAFEK

-100 FMRFMAQDKGYG
+100 FIRFMAMTRDSSSG
-112 EGTELAASYDLI
+112 EGTELAASYNLV

-137 VQLNPLFTLGH
+137 VQLKPLFTLGR
-148 PLLGEYTARLS
+148 PLSGKYTARLS
-159 LRGTKGVVDERI
+159 LRGTKGVVDERT

-182 ALSTEGLPEGP
+182 ALSTADLPEGR
-193 AGVRYELRDPSGKVL
+193 AGVRYELRDPAGKLL
-208 LRFTRAF
+208 LRVTRAF
-215 LHTDA
+215 LHTDT

-225 KTLQTRLKI
+225 KILQTQLKTLQD
-234 LQGENI
+234 ENI
-240 ASRGATQ
+240 AARGATH
-247 RAAVET
+247 RAALET
-253 IEYIVVHLG
+253 IEYIVGHLEE
-262 KMYTKYVGD
+262 MHAKYVGD

-299 ADIELAETISSAL
+299 ADIDLAETLSLAL

-338 VPYRIFV
+338 VPYRLFV

-366 SENTWLDRRR
+366 SENTWMDRRR

-381 NLCKHLSQ
+381 NLCKRLSQ
-389 ERGYLLVAPS
+389 ERGYLLVCAEWTRTFHRVSRDWRARCHGCIGSRIVHLQYRSRARVPHRS
-399 GRGPFT
+399 FDGRRRHLDFGIETRRKICRHRANRGQRAVGKIETRQTACRSSRAIFT
-405 GYRGIGGQDVM
+405 RGKGHG
-416 DVLDRVLSIY
+416 RAGRTRTTHRKTAGKIY
-426 NIDPERVYLTG
+426 
-437 HSMGGGGTW
+437 
-446 ILGLRHAEKFA
+446 EKFYLYR
-457 AIAPIAASGRW
+457 I
-468 VRSRHVKP
+468 SRRYAQH
-476 HADLPLLFS
+476 
-485 QGAKDMVA
+485 DMVHS
-493 LAEPARRTAKLLAKY
+493 PAVYFR
-508 MNNFTYNETPDD
+508 
-520 THNTIWFTAL
+520 
-530 PSIFDFF
+530 FF
-537 DAHSGASGPIP
+537 
-548 SKATT
+548 
-553 AQ
+553 

>member
-1 MPISFPHL
+1 MPILYLHFY
-9 FRKYSSICGIFLF
+9 RKYTSICVIFLF
-22 CIIGTCVR
+22 CITGTYAK
-30 GHAQPLITLLEGE
+30 GYAQLPVTILEGE
-43 QLGDIAWED
+43 QLDDVAWED

-59 TRSTL
+59 TRSML
-64 NRLRKTDEGVSPDLQ
+64 NRLRKTDEGVPPDLQ

-100 FMRFMAQDKGYG
+100 FIRFMAIAQDKGYG
-112 EGTELAASYDLI
+112 ESTELAASYDLV
-124 LNRTITNTGDTLH
+124 LNRTITNTGDTLQ
-137 VQLNPLFTLGH
+137 VQLNPLFSLGH
-148 PLLGEYTARLS
+148 PLSGEYTARLS
-159 LRGTKGVVDERI
+159 LRGTKGVVDERT

-182 ALSTEGLPEGP
+182 TLSTAGLPEGP
-193 AGVRYELRDPSGKVL
+193 AGVRYELRDPAGKLL

-225 KTLQTRLKI
+225 KILQPRLKTLQR
-234 LQGENI
+234 ENI
-240 ASRGATQ
+240 ASRGATR

-253 IEYIVVHLG
+253 IEYIVAHLEE
-262 KMYTKYVGD
+262 MHAKYVGD

-299 ADIELAETISSAL
+299 ADIELAETLSSTL
-312 LEGKDPL
+312 LGGKDPL

-345 PEGYTPDQSW
+345 PEGYTPDRSW

-381 NLCKHLSQ
+381 NLSKRLSQ

-493 LAEPARRTAKLLAKY
+493 LVEPARRTTKLLAKY
-508 MNNFTYNETPDD
+508 MKNFTYNEYPDA

-537 DAHSGASGPIP
+537 DAHRRKGG
-548 SKATT
+548 K
-553 AQ
+553 

>member
-1 MPISFPHL
+1 
-9 FRKYSSICGIFLF
+9 
-22 CIIGTCVR
+22 VR
-30 GHAQPLITLLEGE
+30 GYAQPPITLLEGE

-64 NRLRKTDEGVSPDLQ
+64 NRLKKTDEGVPPNLQ
-79 TLSDAAFDAFEK
+79 ALSNSAFAAFEK

-100 FMRFMAQDKGYG
+100 FIRFMAMTRDSSSG
-112 EGTELAASYDLI
+112 EGTELAASYNLV

-137 VQLNPLFTLGH
+137 VQLNPLFTLGQ
-148 PLLGEYTARLS
+148 PLSGEYTARLS
-159 LRGTKGVVDERI
+159 LRGTKGVVDERT
-171 LPISSV
+171 LPISSI

-182 ALSTEGLPEGP
+182 ALSTADLPEGR
-193 AGVRYELRDPSGKVL
+193 AGVRYELRDPDNKLL
-208 LRFTRAF
+208 LRVTRAF
-215 LHTDA
+215 WHTDA

-225 KTLQTRLKI
+225 KILQTRLKT
-234 LQGENI
+234 LQRENI

-247 RAAVET
+247 RAATET
-253 IEYIVVHLG
+253 IEYIVAHLEE
-262 KMYTKYVGD
+262 MHTKYVGD

-284 GGGRGLTWRGAINIP
+284 GGGRGLTWRGPINIP
-299 ADIELAETISSAL
+299 ADIDLAETLSSAL

-319 KKSTGDFHLAYRSA
+319 KKSSGDFHLAYRSA
-333 VDSQL
+333 VDSLL

-345 PEGYTPDQSW
+345 PEGYTPDRSW

-376 RGETE
+376 RGDTE
-381 NLCKHLSQ
+381 NLCKRLSQ
-389 ERGYLLVAPS
+389 ERGYVFVSPS

-405 GYRGIGGQDVM
+405 GYRRIGGQDVM
-416 DVLDRVLSIY
+416 DVLVRALSIY

-476 HADLPLLFS
+476 HADLPVLFS

-508 MNNFTYNETPDD
+508 MKNFTYNETPDD
-520 THNTIWFTAL
+520 THNTIWYTAL
-530 PSIFDFF
+530 PTIFDFF
-537 DAHSGASGPIP
+537 DAHGRKEKGEVEGR
-548 SKATT
+548 K
-553 AQ
+553 

>member
-1 MPISFPHL
+1 M
-9 FRKYSSICGIFLF
+9 
-22 CIIGTCVR
+22 R
-30 GHAQPLITLLEGE
+30 GYAQTSVTTLEGE
-43 QLGDIAWED
+43 QLDDVAWED

-59 TRSTL
+59 TRSIL
-64 NRLRKTDEGVSPDLQ
+64 NRLKKTDDGVPPDLQ

-91 KDNYRAYRL
+91 KHNYRAYRL
-100 FMRFMAQDKGYG
+100 FMRFMAMAQDKGYG
-112 EGTELAASYDLI
+112 EGTELAASYDLV

-137 VQLNPLFTLGH
+137 VQLNPLFSLGH

-159 LRGTKGVVDERI
+159 LRGTKGVVDERT
-171 LPISSV
+171 LPISSI
-177 RAFDC
+177 RAFNC
-182 ALSTEGLPEGP
+182 TLSTVGLPEGP
-193 AGVRYELRDPSGKVL
+193 AGLRYELRDPAGKVL

-220 MSSRL
+220 MSARL
-225 KTLQTRLKI
+225 KILQTRLKI

-253 IEYIVVHLG
+253 IEYIVAHLG
-262 KMYTKYVGD
+262 EMHTKYVGD

-299 ADIELAETISSAL
+299 ADIELAETLSSAL
-312 LEGKDPL
+312 LEKKDPL

-345 PEGYTPDQSW
+345 PEGYTPDRSW

-366 SENTWLDRRR
+366 SENTWLDRRK

-381 NLCKHLSQ
+381 NLCKRLSQ

-416 DVLDRVLSIY
+416 DVLNRVLSIY

-476 HADLPLLFS
+476 HADLPVLFS

-508 MNNFTYNETPDD
+508 MKNFTYNETPDD

-537 DAHSGASGPIP
+537 DTHGRKVGMRSR
-548 SKATT
+548 K
-553 AQ
+553 